1 MSAAL
6 HHRTPTLQ
14 ALDSRGL
21 PTRHIA
27 YHRLVPSDAAQA
39 RITKLTHD
47 AAGRVATQYD
57 PRLFARLE
65 AGQQM
70 RANMTTLYSLS
81 GLTVL
86 TQSVDAGDRLCLFTE
101 TGLPS
106 SQWDSRQT
114 HWQSEYDELLRPVL
128 VRETAA
134 DTPER
139 VAERY
144 EYGAATSD
152 AATRNQCGRLIRH
165 DDSAGSRSIA
175 DYSLAGKILNEKRRF
190 LTLLDEPDW
199 PQALTARDALLEAG
213 EGEISQWNYAPLGEV
228 SDQSDARGHQQR
240 FVYSEAGDVTQASL
254 HVAGDAEQI
263 VTQDIR
269 YNAFGAIEQQTAGN
283 GVVSSAEYD
292 PANGQLLRLRTTRPG
307 NAAVQDLLYE
317 YDPVGNIVRTED
329 QSQKT
334 RHFANQRIDP
344 VNTYRYDT
352 LYQLVEATGREAL
365 GAMMQPGLPAVKPT
379 PGDTSELLN
388 YTQHYQYD
396 AGGNLFELRHVGN
409 QSYTRSLA
417 VDNDTNRA
425 LPLPDNGAPPDL
437 SGGFDANGNRLLL
450 DAGQSMHWDARNQL
464 RSVDQVT
471 RNENVNDAERYAYG
485 GDGMRVRKV
494 RTTLAGA
501 LTHIAETRYLPGL
514 ELRTDT
520 ARQEQLDVITV
531 KVGLL
536 SVRCL
541 HWVTG
546 QPEGIDDNQ
555 LRYSLD
561 DLLGSSTVELDAE
574 ANLIS
579 HEGYYPYGG
588 TAWWAARS
596 AVEASYKT
604 IRYSGKERDATGLYY
619 YGFRYYMPWLGRWLN
634 PDPAG
639 TVDGLNLYGMVV
651 NNPITFKDDT
661 GLMLRIAAR
670 VVVAAGTMGYE
681 LDKHRKTGEPDPAA
695 TPATPQPDPAS
706 ATGSYGD
713 RQAGMIQGEIIRQV
727 EKFDPLEKAATS
739 LYGRVTGL
747 YKATQGES
755 ESIAA
760 AKKGA
765 EIVGTLG
772 EFALTGQLSDI
783 NKTELATAAGTDI
796 VKNAPLTVK
805 AAVKAAQA
813 ATAAA
818 TVSREEMQH
827 TKDDLDKL
835 KETMIDGVATSTAAG
850 VAAGAALDAVA
861 IAVPILPVKIAAKV
875 GKVGLAA
882 GGFLHNADELAK
894 LAKKFENPASAE
906 TGKAFLGQAREANI
920 RNRPI

>member
-27 YHRLVPSDAAQA
+27 YHRLVPSDPAQA
-39 RITKLTHD
+39 RITKLTYD

-70 RANMTTLYSLS
+70 SANMTTLYSLS

-128 VRETAA
+128 VRETAL

-144 EYGAATSD
+144 EYGAANSD

-190 LTLLDEPDW
+190 LTSLNEPDW
-199 PQALTARDALLEAG
+199 PHALTARDALLEAG

-240 FVYSEAGDVTQASL
+240 FVYSEAGEVTQASL
-254 HVAGDAEQI
+254 NVAGDAEQI

-352 LYQLVEATGREAL
+352 LYQLVEASGREAL
-365 GAMMQPGLPAVKPT
+365 GAMLQPGLPAVKPT

-417 VDNDTNRA
+417 VDKDTNRA

-471 RNENVNDAERYAYG
+471 RNDNANDAERYAYG

-514 ELRTDT
+514 ELRSDT
-520 ARQEQLDVITV
+520 ARQEQLEVITV
-531 KVGLL
+531 KVGWV

-546 QPEGIDDNQ
+546 QPEGIGDNQ

-619 YGFRYYMPWLGRWLN
+619 YGFRYYMPWLGRWLS

-639 TVDGLNLYGMVV
+639 TVDGLNLYAMVV
-651 NNPITFKDDT
+651 NNPITLRDET
-661 GLMLRIAAR
+661 GLMWANAAKAAF
-670 VVVAAGTMGYE
+670 VVGTAAYQTMKHGDKPGVEAVA
-681 LDKHRKTGEPDPAA
+681 KPA
-695 TPATPQPDPAS
+695 QPSAS
-706 ATGSYGD
+706 GSYGD
-713 RQAGMIQGEIIRQV
+713 QRSSAIRAKIETKFDNFDPV
-727 EKFDPLEKAATS
+727 EKAKDS
-739 LYGRVTGL
+739 LYGRVTGV
-747 YKATQGES
+747 YKALRGES
-755 ESIAA
+755 ASANAVI
-760 AKKGA
+760 KSA
-765 EIVGTLG
+765 ETVATVG
-772 EFALTGQLSDI
+772 EFAITGKVADL
-783 NKTELATAAGTDI
+783 NKTEIAKAAGTDAI
-796 VKNAPLTVK
+796 KNAGLGILAAIKGVK
-805 AAVKAAQA
+805 
-813 ATAAA
+813 TAAA
-818 TVSREEMQH
+818 VATVSNEEMQAVQE
-827 TKDDLDKL
+827 DLDKL
-835 KETMIDGVATSTAAG
+835 KSQAVDGLAVSTATG
-850 VAAGAALDAVA
+850 ITAGAALDAVA
-861 IAVPILPVKIAAKV
+861 LVVPHPAVKIAATV
-875 GKVGLAA
+875 GKAGLIA
-882 GGFLHNADELAK
+882 GGFIHNADEMVK
-894 LAKKFENPASAE
+894 LTKQFENPASAE
-906 TGKAFLGQAREANI
+906 AGKAVLQQMKEANKA
-920 RNRPI
+920 NRPV